1 MTRKIAVVGASAA
14 GFVQL
19 ASLQLTKYNL
29 YSMFKDD
36 EYVLIHDP
44 DKVYPEMMSGT
55 NPAFFD
61 GLQVLSSVTKRW
73 MEKYA
78 DAKDCH
84 GYKYIGW
91 GQSDKNFQLS
101 FHSQTAKFF
110 DIEMFRTAMVKD
122 GGKCFGDGV
131 KIIEEK
137 IDSVLINPDAAIIN
151 GVNYDYVIDLS
162 LIHI

>member
-1 MTRKIAVVGASAA
+1 MTRKIAVVGASAS

-29 YSMFKDD
+29 HSIFKDD

-61 GLQVLSSVTKRW
+61 DLQVLTNLTKRW

-78 DAKDCH
+78 DAKD
-84 GYKYIGW
+84 
-91 GQSDKNFQLS
+91 
-101 FHSQTAKFF
+101 
-110 DIEMFRTAMVKD
+110 
-122 GGKCFGDGV
+122 
-131 KIIEEK
+131 
-137 IDSVLINPDAAIIN
+137 
-151 GVNYDYVIDLS
+151 
-162 LIHI
+162 

>member
-61 GLQVLSSVTKRW
+61 GLQVLLNVTKRW

-78 DAKDCH
+78 DAKD
-84 GYKYIGW
+84 
-91 GQSDKNFQLS
+91 
-101 FHSQTAKFF
+101 
-110 DIEMFRTAMVKD
+110 
-122 GGKCFGDGV
+122 
-131 KIIEEK
+131 
-137 IDSVLINPDAAIIN
+137 
-151 GVNYDYVIDLS
+151 
-162 LIHI
+162 

>member
-29 YSMFKDD
+29 HSIFKDD

-61 GLQVLSSVTKRW
+61 DLQVLTNLTKRW

-84 GYKYIGW
+84 CLLYT
-91 GQSDKNFQLS
+91 S
-101 FHSQTAKFF
+101 
-110 DIEMFRTAMVKD
+110 
-122 GGKCFGDGV
+122 
-131 KIIEEK
+131 
-137 IDSVLINPDAAIIN
+137 DAA
-151 GVNYDYVIDLS
+151 DE
-162 LIHI
+162 